1 MVQPGESFLTEALV
15 WREAYAV
22 GVELLDAQHR
32 EMVRLINQVLD
43 PAAGDRAG
51 ARLDALIAHLR
62 RHFVTEEVFLRAIDY
77 PLTEEHLREHALQM
91 AEFVD
96 LRRGI
101 GRGSGAIG
109 AEARAEIRQWFFN
122 HVVAEDR
129 RFGAYYRRIVCGA
142 RE

>member
-1 MVQPGESFLTEALV
+1 VSEALV
-15 WREAYAV
+15 WRAAYAV

-32 EMVRLINQVLD
+32 EMVRLINRVLD
-43 PAAGDRAG
+43 RAAGHEAG

-62 RHFVTEEVFLRAIDY
+62 RHFETEEVFLRAIDY
-77 PLTEEHLREHALQM
+77 PLAEEHCREHALQL

-101 GRGSGAIG
+101 GRGGGAVG
-109 AEARAEIRQWFFN
+109 AADRTEIRQWFFN

-129 RFGAYYRRIVCGA
+129 RFGAYYRRVVCGA
-142 RE
+142 AE